1 MSPFAFNP
9 FSGGLD
15 VVSDLS
21 GHLKLDQ
28 TPTPQTT
35 VGNFSF
41 PSVSITAGNMN
52 QYSPLLFG
60 YFADTA
66 GYIPIWN
73 GSGGFDSDSGLYFG
87 SSQLQVPSL
96 LSSDGI
102 SSVTINDGTYAINA
116 TGPSYIDGDVTL
128 NTVKNKGTIGTDA
141 NGKIVAGSVGT
152 YTRTL
157 QMFGDMRGLYIVS
170 ADWILLN
177 MDRAASTYPSG
188 VTITR
193 VYVDCSTASPTTQLT
208 GKLKYCDA
216 LGGGAFPGASPTD
229 IVTLTTTTGN
239 YDSGA
244 ISTSVGANKIIYLE
258 MTADPTDYNTT
269 WNICVSYT
277 VN

>member
-1 MSPFAFNP
+1 M
-9 FSGGLD
+9 
-15 VVSDLS
+15 
-21 GHLKLDQ
+21 
-28 TPTPQTT
+28 
-35 VGNFSF
+35 
-41 PSVSITAGNMN
+41 PSK
-52 QYSPLLFG
+52 YSPLLSEG
-60 YFADTA
+60 LESDPLSLHLDQTTPQTITGDT
-66 GYIPIWN
+66 PIL
-73 GSGGFDSDSGLYFG
+73 D
-87 SSQLQVPSL
+87 
-96 LSSDGI
+96 
-102 SSVTINDGTYAINA
+102 
-116 TGPSYIDGDVTL
+116 TL
-128 NTVKNKGTIGTDA
+128 KNKGTIGTDA

-157 QMFGDMRGLYIVS
+157 QMFGDMRGLYTVS

-177 MDRAASTYPSG
+177 MDRATSTYPSG

>member
-1 MSPFAFNP
+1 VTGNATFVGDLEAANLSGDNTGDQVADGTTITGAGTLADPFVASVP
-9 FSGGLD
+9 
-15 VVSDLS
+15 DLS
-21 GHLKLDQ
+21 VCLYIDQ
-28 TPTPQTT
+28 TDPQT
-35 VGNFSF
+35 
-41 PSVSITAGNMN
+41 ITG
-52 QYSPLLFG
+52 
-60 YFADTA
+60 DT
-66 GYIPIWN
+66 PIL
-73 GSGGFDSDSGLYFG
+73 DAL
-87 SSQLQVPSL
+87 
-96 LSSDGI
+96 
-102 SSVTINDGTYAINA
+102 
-116 TGPSYIDGDVTL
+116 
-128 NTVKNKGTIGTDA
+128 KNKGTIGTDA